1 MTMKPILWSFRRC
14 PYAMRARLALASSE
28 VPYEHREILLRDKPV
43 EFLTISPKATV
54 PVMQTGDRVID
65 ESLDIM
71 LWALEQNDPQG
82 WLLGSSDG
90 SAEMRDLIAQ
100 ADGPFKTALDRYKYA
115 SRDIGAPT
123 ERANAATF
131 LLKLNDILGEQP
143 FLFGAR
149 PTLPDMAILPFV
161 RQFAHVDI
169 DWFAAQNWDAVIGWL
184 DAFKSSERFGVIM
197 KKYPT
202 WASAHTGA
210 KPT

>member
-1 MTMKPILWSFRRC
+1 
-14 PYAMRARLALASSE
+14 MRARLALASSE

-43 EFLTISPKATV
+43 EFLAISPKATV
-54 PVMQTGDRVID
+54 PVMQTGDLVID

-71 LWALEQNDPQG
+71 LSALEQNDPQG
-82 WLLGSSDG
+82 WLHGPK
-90 SAEMRDLIAQ
+90 EMRDLIAQ

-115 SRDIGAPT
+115 SRDIGAPV

-131 LLKLNDILGEQP
+131 LLKLNDLLGEQP
-143 FLFGAR
+143 FLFGER

-161 RQFAHVDI
+161 RQFAHVEI
-169 DWFAAQNWDAVIGWL
+169 DWFEAQNWDAVIGWL

-202 WASAHTGA
+202 WAGARTGA